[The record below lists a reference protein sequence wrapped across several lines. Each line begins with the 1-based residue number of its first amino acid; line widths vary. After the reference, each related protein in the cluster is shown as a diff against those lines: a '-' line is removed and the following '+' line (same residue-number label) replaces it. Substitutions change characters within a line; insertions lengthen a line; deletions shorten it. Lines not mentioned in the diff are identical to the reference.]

1 MKVFEAI
8 KAVDWR
14 DVAVRAVWTFLQAFL
29 AVFIIAGESII
40 DLLFDANWEAL
51 SVLIVA
57 TAVSALAAGLSAV
70 KTVVLEV
77 LHQLR
82 TQGEF

>member
-1 MKVFEAI
+1 MRAIEAI
-8 KAVDWR
+8 KQVDWR
-14 DVAVRAVWTFLQAFL
+14 DVAVRAVWTALQAFL
-29 AVFIIAGESII
+29 AVFIFAGESII

-77 LHQLR
+77 LRQLR
-82 TQGEF
+82 SGVN